1 MSWTARR
8 RALSVVTAM
17 ALWLVVAVAALADE
31 DAEIATRL
39 DALADAVMVTDQV
52 PGAIA
57 AVVSG
62 DTVIL
67 RGYGI
72 ADLDGG
78 IAAGPD
84 DTRFEI
90 GSITKLFTWIAVM
103 MLVEEGRLDLGSDV
117 AQYLSDVE
125 VPGTEPLTLT
135 QLMSH
140 RGGFEESYA
149 IFDPAVATLPR
160 AEALS
165 VAAPDQVF
173 PRGEITSYSNWG
185 AALAGHVVEEVS
197 GQPWESFVEARIL
210 GPLGM
215 DDTTTAER
223 LRRPDQP
230 PLAGSYR
237 MQGGVAHPAFRVDIG
252 AFGPAGAIA
261 STAADMAR
269 FLRFLMG
276 DGALDG
282 VRLLQPE
289 TMVRLRTRLF
299 DDRPQAADMAHG
311 FQARPMFGTTVYG
324 HGGGVNEFLSNL
336 AFIPEIGAGV
346 FLSQNGGKGADLPL
360 MVPTEILG
368 VLAARSGLE
377 AAAPEPVADAAA
389 RAVEAAG
396 RYLTNRRTFSGPGQL
411 LAALSPMTVTALPDG
426 TLLIPTPLSQG
437 PVRHDARR
445 ARYLAGRPRHARGLS
460 AGRDGADR
468 AACRRDGRADPRTAA
483 GPRRSGLAVAGAG
496 AGGAALGL
504 EPSGTHMA
512 AWSARRHEG
521 RHAGRCR
528 SAGRCGLGPR
538 ADRSG
543 RRGGPRGV
551 TTRLAVPVR
560 PAATDAQRFPCHGR
574 RGGGRGRPRRAGAC
588 PGLARR
594 GLEPLAA
601 PPRHA
606 LRAFAGGSRGP
617 PAALGACFRRAD
629 LMHVSRGFGR
639 RASP

>member
-17 ALWLVVAVAALADE
+17 ALWPVVAVAALADE

-117 AQYLSDVE
+117 AQYLWDVE

-276 DGALDG
+276 NGALDG

-311 FQARPMFGTTVYG
+311 FQARPMCGATVYG
-324 HGGGVNEFLSNL
+324 HGGGVDEFLSNL

-360 MVPTEILG
+360 MVPTEIIG

-377 AAAPEPVADAAA
+377 AAAPKPVADAAA

-437 PVRHDARR
+437 PVRHDPVAPDIWQDAHGARVAFLRDGTGRITRLADGTGAQTHERLRGLADPVWLWLALGLAALLSVSSLLGLTWRHGLHGGTR
-445 ARYLAGRPRHARGLS
+445 AGTLVTAVPLAGALSVIGLI
-460 AGRDGADR
+460 
-468 AACRRDGRADPRTAA
+468 
-483 GPRRSGLAVAGAG
+483 GAG
-496 AGGAALGL
+496 AAAGLAASRLGSQFLFDQPQPTLESFLAMGDVVAIMAAAALVALVPIWRVAGWSLWRRIHDTFFAFSLAALAAFLLRWGL
-504 EPSGTHMA
+504 A
-512 AWSARRHEG
+512 F
-521 RHAGRCR
+521 
-528 SAGRCGLGPR
+528 
-538 ADRSG
+538 
-543 RRGGPRGV
+543 GGPI
-551 TTRLAVPVR
+551 
-560 PAATDAQRFPCHGR
+560 
-574 RGGGRGRPRRAGAC
+574 
-588 PGLARR
+588 
-594 GLEPLAA
+594 
-601 PPRHA
+601 
-606 LRAFAGGSRGP
+606 
-617 PAALGACFRRAD
+617 
-629 LMHVSRGFGR
+629 
-639 RASP
+639 